1 MHIPLVVW
9 LGGLCL
15 LSDQA
20 LVSWIRHV
28 VCYGMSWFSSLFP
41 LLSCPN
47 SGFVGMLPGEGY
59 FHFWFGWLSNS
70 WFIGFSRH
78 LFACSD
84 WDICGLGYW
93 VGVFSK

>member
-1 MHIPLVVW
+1 
-9 LGGLCL
+9 
-15 LSDQA
+15 
-20 LVSWIRHV
+20 
-28 VCYGMSWFSSLFP
+28 
-41 LLSCPN
+41 
-47 SGFVGMLPGEGY
+47 MLPGEGY

-70 WFIGFSRH
+70 WFIGFSCH